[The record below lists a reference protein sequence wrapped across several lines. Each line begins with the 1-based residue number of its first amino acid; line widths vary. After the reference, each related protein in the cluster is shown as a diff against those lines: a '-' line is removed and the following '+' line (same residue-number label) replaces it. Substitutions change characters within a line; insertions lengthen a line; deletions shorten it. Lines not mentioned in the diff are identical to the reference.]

1 MPYPV
6 AAARGGKATVTYAP
20 GYTFPEDTL
29 FGEVERLSA
38 SGDYSLTCGTAAET
52 LPVEFVNNAGNVTIS
67 ADTNWGSATADQRL
81 LAVRVRGNLTID
93 ATKTLTTAARKLG
106 LLIFCDGDV
115 TVNGTL
121 SMTARGANHSAT
133 GSNLTAFDTMLYEV
147 STAAD
152 NIWPAAGGA
161 GGTSISGSGASIG
174 NVGTAGANGATG
186 GGGSGGAGGK
196 TPTYLVSGAGA
207 TGSGY
212 SGGPGGG
219 GYRDSTG
226 NCVGSAG
233 SGTTSGGAGG
243 SALLYGTENGAGGGA
258 GNPGGALAGTG
269 YAGTSGCAGV
279 IVIIAGGS
287 ITIGAMGVICSNGSA
302 GGSPGN
308 TSPGGGGGGSGGGS
322 ISLYHVGTYTNG
334 GTVQANGGAGGAIEA
349 YPRGGGAGGAG
360 SIREVTL

>member
-6 AAARGGKATVTYAP
+6 AAARGFKAQPVYAAF
-20 GYTFPEDTL
+20 TFPEDTL

-38 SGDYSLTCGTAAET
+38 SGDYSLTCGTGAET

-93 ATKTLTTAARKLG
+93 AAKTLTTAARKLG
-106 LLIFCDGDV
+106 LLIFCDGDL

-147 STAAD
+147 SAAAD

-161 GGTSISGSGASIG
+161 GGTSISGTGASIG

-186 GGGSGGAGGK
+186 GGGSGGAGGI

-226 NCVGSAG
+226 YGVGSAG

-243 SALLYGTENGAGGGA
+243 SALLHGTGNGAGGGA
-258 GNPGGALAGTG
+258 GNPGGALVGTG

-302 GGSPGN
+302 GGSPGD
-308 TSPGGGGGGSGGGS
+308 TSAGGGGGGSGGGS